1 MHVLLVHNPGAGT
14 NETGG
19 SELLDVLRDAG
30 HEATHVST
38 ADDGW
43 RHEVR
48 RGQADLVAVAGGDGT
63 VQLVFTALEGTDAT
77 VGVIATGTANNIAHT
92 LGTPVDD
99 PVAAVALWETGGPQ
113 PFDLPAV
120 RCAARQGRLVECVG
134 GGVFAELLTVAV
146 ERVER
151 LGEDGDTQDGLRLLR
166 GVLRDQRAGRW
177 QVEVDGEDLSGEY
190 LAVVAMNIRRLGPNV
205 ELAPG
210 ARPGDGLVA
219 VVLVGEAPRS
229 DLVDYVDHLM
239 ATGTPGEPAD
249 APRLP
254 THRGAAVRAV
264 APLDVRLHVDDERFE
279 ACTDDEGGQ
288 VVEVTVD
295 GTALQ
300 VLVP

>member
-14 NETGG
+14 DETGD
-19 SELLDVLRDAG
+19 SELLAVLRDAG

-38 ADDGW
+38 GDDGW

-48 RGQADLVAVAGGDGT
+48 RGDADLVAVAGGDGT
-63 VQLVFTALEGTDAT
+63 VQQVFTALEGTDVK

-92 LGTPVDD
+92 LGTPVND
-99 PVAAVALWETGGPQ
+99 PEAAVALWGSASAR

-134 GGVFAELLTVAV
+134 GGVFAELLTVAE
-146 ERVER
+146 EREER

-166 GVLRDQRAGRW
+166 GVLRDQQPGRW

-210 ARPGDGLVA
+210 ARPGDGLLD
-219 VVLVGEAPRS
+219 VVLLGEEHRD

-239 ATGTPGEPAD
+239 ATGTPGKPAD
-249 APRLP
+249 APLLP
-254 THRGAAVRAV
+254 TYRGASVRAV

-279 ACTDDEGGQ
+279 ACADDQVGQ
-288 VVEVTVD
+288 VVEVTAD